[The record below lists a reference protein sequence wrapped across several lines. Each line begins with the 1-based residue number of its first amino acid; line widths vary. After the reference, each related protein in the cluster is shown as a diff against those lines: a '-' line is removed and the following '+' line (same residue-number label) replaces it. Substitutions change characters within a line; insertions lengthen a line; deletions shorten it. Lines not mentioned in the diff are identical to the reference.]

1 MKAER
6 RLKMWEKIMADRLS
20 EVSSVTGKILSTT
33 PGIELR
39 N

>member
-6 RLKMWEKIMADRLS
+6 RLKMWEKIMVDRLGD
-20 EVSSVTGKILSTT
+20 VSAVAGKILSSTA
-33 PGIELR
+33 G